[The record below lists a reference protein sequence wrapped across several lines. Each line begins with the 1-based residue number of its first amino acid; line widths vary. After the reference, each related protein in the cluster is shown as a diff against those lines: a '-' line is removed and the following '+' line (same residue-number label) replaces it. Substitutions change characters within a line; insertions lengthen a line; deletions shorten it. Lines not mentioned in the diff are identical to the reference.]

1 MSPRKALVLI
11 CSHTGPGNPP
21 LPCRNAA
28 AVHRASQSFG
38 GVGRLRSLGKDS
50 HGEGMERKNGE
61 VGGLPGKS
69 KRLEKVSEELAGPQ
83 MTT

>member
-1 MSPRKALVLI
+1 M
-11 CSHTGPGNPP
+11 
-21 LPCRNAA
+21 
-28 AVHRASQSFG
+28 
-38 GVGRLRSLGKDS
+38 GRLRSLGKES